1 MPPCAAD
8 RLDEM
13 FVRLL
18 TVWLRRLETAPSSE
32 RWMFTVIMALSMALI
47 VTRAS
52 SALATEVTGAVGT
65 STATVVVLSPDPLS
79 VSLSDPL
86 SSAATA

>member
-13 FVRLL
+13 FVRLF
-18 TVWLRRLETAPSSE
+18 TVWLRLLETAPSSE
-32 RWMFTVIMALSMALI
+32 RWMFTVIIALSMALI

-52 SALATEVTGAVGT
+52 SAVHTEVT
-65 STATVVVLSPDPLS
+65 LSLIHISEPTRPY
-79 VSLSDPL
+79 
-86 SSAATA
+86 

>member
-13 FVRLL
+13 LVRLL
-18 TVWLRRLETAPSSE
+18 TVWLSRLETAPSSE
-32 RWMFTVIMALSMALI
+32 RWMFTVIIALSMALI

-52 SALATEVTGAVGT
+52 SAVATEVTGAVGT
-65 STATVVVLSPDPLS
+65 VADADVELL
-79 VSLSDPL
+79 LE
-86 SSAATA
+86 A